1 MIYDVSM
8 YSFYRLSIIL
18 IMFLIVVS
26 TIFVYSLSYN
36 YVVDRKIFMNGSID
50 VVYKASFEKS
60 RVLVK
65 IYNVDYND
73 PVVLSMFIWMPNG
86 SVVDIGKTFFKG
98 SYGEIDYRYL
108 ANVYDEWDKH
118 LKVIGARPGSI
129 DIGLIILGTIHKK
142 DGVYTLATAV
152 PLNPEYISKRLGIEI
167 TINKK
172 LIKTLDINEIK
183 KINIS
188 KRSDEIRFSEK
199 ESLIPIAHAQTT
211 TWPPRYIYETCY
223 ESGLCFTW
231 VLRESKVAYNV
242 NIPLVAVAIR
252 NSWDRVRAVNLYE
265 MLKAGST
272 SGVRVVFGIGAGVK
286 TSSGGLSYEI
296 WGYDWVANDETA
308 ASLLYF
314 QYYYPGIH
322 FNGQSILYIGFKGDI
337 AYVRYQFAYCYIWWY
352 EPQCEYTDIDANTT
366 MTRPVNGEPL
376 TNNIAVSGVVSIYD
390 YNNIVNQVYRDL
402 VEKGW
407 FSSPY
412 KISYDAVHLDLEIM
426 KDEQNTL
433 SQFLL
438 NVDVIK
444 MLIALG
450 LLASK
455 PVFETSVLTLVAP
468 IGGEPYSAIII
479 SPFAYA
485 DIILMDR
492 GDWACYQ
499 YARSPVQYKYGT
511 SQYIITMMF
520 LDVWVDATANPP
532 ERSCS

>member
-1 MIYDVSM
+1 M

-26 TIFVYSLSYN
+26 TVFVYSSSYN

-50 VVYKASFEKS
+50 VIYRASFEKP
-60 RVLVK
+60 RALVK

-73 PVVLSMFIWMPNG
+73 TVVLSMFIWMPNG
-86 SVVDIGKTFFKG
+86 SVVEVGRIFFRG
-98 SYGEIDYRYL
+98 PYGEIDYRYL
-108 ANVYDEWDKH
+108 SNVYDEWNRH
-118 LKVIGARPGSI
+118 LKEIGARPGSI
-129 DIGLIILGTIHKK
+129 DIGLIILGTIHKG

-152 PLNPEYISKRLGIEI
+152 PLNPEHISKRLGIEM
-167 TINKK
+167 TINKE
-172 LIKTLDINEIK
+172 LVKTIDIDEIK

-188 KRSDEIRFSEK
+188 KRSEEIKFSEK
-199 ESLIPIAHAQTT
+199 EYLIPIAHAQTT

-252 NSWDRVRAVNLYE
+252 NSWDRVFSVNLYE
-265 MLKAGST
+265 MLKAGYS
-272 SGVRVVFGIGAGVK
+272 SGVRVVFGIGAGEK
-286 TSSGGLSYEI
+286 TSSGGLRYRI

-308 ASLLYF
+308 ASLSYF
-314 QYYYPGIH
+314 KDFRLGGD
-322 FNGQSILYIGFKGDI
+322 FSGQSILYIGFKGDI

-352 EPQCEYTDIDANTT
+352 EPQCSYTDRDANTT
-366 MTRPVNGEPL
+366 MARSVNGGPL
-376 TNNIAVSGVVSIYD
+376 TNNIAISGVVSIYD
-390 YNNIVNQVYRDL
+390 YNDIVNQVYRDL
-402 VEKGW
+402 SEKGW
-407 FSSPY
+407 FSSSY
-412 KISYDAVHLDLEIM
+412 KISYGVVHVDLEIM
-426 KDEQNTL
+426 REEQNTL
-433 SQFLL
+433 PQFVF

-485 DIILMDR
+485 DIILM
-492 GDWACYQ
+492 GTWDWACYQ

>member
-1 MIYDVSM
+1 M
-8 YSFYRLSIIL
+8 YSVYRFYIFSIV
-18 IMFLIVVS
+18 FLIIFSIV
-26 TIFVYSLSYN
+26 FVYSSSYN

-50 VVYKASFEKS
+50 VVYRASFEKP

-86 SVVDIGKTFFKG
+86 SVVEIERTFFRG
-98 SYGEIDYRYL
+98 PYGEIRYEHL
-108 ANVYDEWDKH
+108 VNVYDEWNNH
-118 LKVIGARPGSI
+118 LKKIGAKPGSI
-129 DIGLIILGTIHKK
+129 DIGLIILGTVHKK

-152 PLNPEYISKRLGIEI
+152 PLNPEHISKRLGIDI

-172 LIKTLDINEIK
+172 LIKTLDIEEIK

-188 KRSDEIRFSEK
+188 KRSKEIRFSEK
-199 ESLIPIAHAQTT
+199 ESLAPISYAQTT
-211 TWPPRYIYETCY
+211 WHPRYIYEVCY

-242 NIPLVAVAIR
+242 DIPLVAVAIR
-252 NSWDRVRAVNLYE
+252 NSWDRVLATNLYE
-265 MLKAGST
+265 MLEAGSAY
-272 SGVRVVFGIGAGVK
+272 GVKIVFGIGAGEK
-286 TSSGGLSYEI
+286 TSSGGLRYRI

-308 ASLLYF
+308 ANLSYF

-337 AYVRYQFAYCYIWWY
+337 AYVRYQFAFCYSWS
-352 EPQCEYTDIDANTT
+352 QCSYTDIDANTT
-366 MTRPVNGEPL
+366 MTRPVNGGPL

-402 VEKGW
+402 VEKRW
-407 FSSPY
+407 FSSSY
-412 KISYDAVHLDLEIM
+412 KISYDAVHVDLEII

-433 SQFLL
+433 SQFVL

-450 LLASK
+450 LLASE
-455 PVFETSVLTLVAP
+455 PMFETSVLTLVAP
-468 IGGEPYSAIII
+468 IGGEPYSAVIYSAIII
-479 SPFAYA
+479 SPFVYA

-492 GDWACYQ
+492 GDWAYYQ
-499 YARSPVQYKYGT
+499 YARSPVKYEYGT
-511 SQYIITMMF
+511 SQYTMTMMF
-520 LDVWVDATANPP
+520 VDVWVDATASPH
-532 ERSCS
+532 ERSYS